1 MSIKRICLNNITV
14 FDELEIDFSKGINVL
29 VGENGFGKTHIMKLL
44 YAACQSSKKNISF
57 SHKTVMVFRPD
68 DYKIARLVNRD
79 KQKDN
84 TAVVKVYSDTS
95 NIGITFSSKTKNWDA
110 DITNEDDWEKH
121 MELVSSV
128 YIPAKEILS
137 NAWNLE
143 SAVKVGNVEF
153 DDTYLDI
160 IASAKVDVSRGK
172 DDSERKKYL
181 DMLQSI
187 NKGKVA
193 VENERFYLKSGNQA
207 KMEFN
212 LVAEGMRKIALL
224 WQLIKNGT
232 LERGSVLFWDE
243 PEANINPK
251 YIPVLADILLELQ
264 REGVQIFIAT
274 HDYFLAKYIE
284 TRKKENDIVTYL
296 SLYLRE
302 DTKQIAVEQN
312 DSFAALE
319 HNTIL
324 ETFMELYHEEVRK
337 AME

>member
-1 MSIKRICLNNITV
+1 
-14 FDELEIDFSKGINVL
+14 
-29 VGENGFGKTHIMKLL
+29 
-44 YAACQSSKKNISF
+44 
-57 SHKTVMVFRPD
+57 
-68 DYKIARLVNRD
+68 
-79 KQKDN
+79 
-84 TAVVKVYSDTS
+84 
-95 NIGITFSSKTKNWDA
+95 
-110 DITNEDDWEKH
+110 
-121 MELVSSV
+121 
-128 YIPAKEILS
+128 
-137 NAWNLE
+137 
-143 SAVKVGNVEF
+143 
-153 DDTYLDI
+153 
-160 IASAKVDVSRGK
+160 
-172 DDSERKKYL
+172 
-181 DMLQSI
+181 MLQSI